1 MATKK
6 LMTNLDWDIYSLAG
20 SVGLLASNVA
30 LGGLLPFGNLI
41 PLALTSVSGGMALN
55 SFLNNRWDRIFKN
68 NNICNTEGQ
77 FPELLHEFKAND
89 GSEIKYIFKMPNKL
103 TPKTLI
109 ECQNIL
115 ESSLHKPMRIS
126 TTKNFYAEITVFEK
140 PSLNYFWYKV
150 FKSCGFKNKEGEYP
164 NYLQSQETKIGYK
177 HIFKLPFGLCVEIFE
192 SNKPLIQSA
201 INKPLKLS
209 VTPDNKLI
217 IQEFEIQFASFYK
230 PKFNLNDKVKKD
242 SKITYIDLFEDKHFI
257 TQDLVYPIGITLT
270 ENGLEI
276 TYVDLIDEPNILV
289 AGTNGSGKTSFVKYL
304 LTLMILQ
311 GIEIKII
318 DLKFGGDYNI
328 FKNHDNLTT
337 FIKESNI
344 AKEELFKIEKTMNER
359 YKLLDDADCG
369 NYRDYNKKHP
379 NEPMKPL
386 VVVIDEYYMLNGKNL
401 KIVDVLNPILAK
413 ARACNIKFILSLQRP
428 CKDNLDPVLKANLNH
443 TIGLRANN
451 TYNSG
456 IILSEGDSRLFT
468 DLHDKGEAIILDMY
482 QDTIFKSFYLD
493 DDEIKRIIKP
503 KCSRKQIP
511 TNEIKNDKVIPLDS
525 KKDKRVDLIAK

>member
-1 MATKK
+1 
-6 LMTNLDWDIYSLAG
+6 
-20 SVGLLASNVA
+20 
-30 LGGLLPFGNLI
+30 
-41 PLALTSVSGGMALN
+41 
-55 SFLNNRWDRIFKN
+55 
-68 NNICNTEGQ
+68 
-77 FPELLHEFKAND
+77 
-89 GSEIKYIFKMPNKL
+89 
-103 TPKTLI
+103 
-109 ECQNIL
+109 
-115 ESSLHKPMRIS
+115 
-126 TTKNFYAEITVFEK
+126 
-140 PSLNYFWYKV
+140 
-150 FKSCGFKNKEGEYP
+150 
-164 NYLQSQETKIGYK
+164 
-177 HIFKLPFGLCVEIFE
+177 
-192 SNKPLIQSA
+192 
-201 INKPLKLS
+201 
-209 VTPDNKLI
+209 
-217 IQEFEIQFASFYK
+217 
-230 PKFNLNDKVKKD
+230 
-242 SKITYIDLFEDKHFI
+242 
-257 TQDLVYPIGITLT
+257 
-270 ENGLEI
+270 
-276 TYVDLIDEPNILV
+276 
-289 AGTNGSGKTSFVKYL
+289 
-304 LTLMILQ
+304 
-311 GIEIKII
+311 
-318 DLKFGGDYNI
+318 
-328 FKNHDNLTT
+328 
-337 FIKESNI
+337 
-344 AKEELFKIEKTMNER
+344 MNER